1 MHETAAQCDLLASAP
16 WRSSQ
21 ILPIFFNGYSEAF
34 ERDRPSALTAVYT
47 VRSTVPALGTHVSA
61 KLQRAIA
68 RVRFHDFDDHH
79 P

>member
-1 MHETAAQCDLLASAP
+1 MRRRPSATLLASAP

-34 ERDRPSALTAVYT
+34 ERDRPSALTAVYA
-47 VRSTVPALGTHVSA
+47 VRSTMPTLSTHVGA